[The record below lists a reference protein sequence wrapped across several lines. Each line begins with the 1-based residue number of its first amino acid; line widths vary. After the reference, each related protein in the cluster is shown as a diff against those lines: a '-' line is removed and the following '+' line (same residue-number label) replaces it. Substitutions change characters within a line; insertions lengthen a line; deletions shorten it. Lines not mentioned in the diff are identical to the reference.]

1 MKKLYKM
8 LYMAAAVLLAA
19 ACSPEEDDIFS
30 DSSANRADA
39 AIAADMQVLTGAA
52 NGWLMEYYR
61 RLVCGGG
68 RLGDAMLVAE
78 KAHGTSKGFILRP
91 EASRRGNIPIES
103 LIRDYRLAEQFPAD
117 TGAAPRG
124 AIPGE
129 SGPDM

>member
-52 NGWLMEYYR
+52 NGWLIVSSGR
-61 RLVCGGG
+61 IICGK
-68 RLGDAMLVAE
+68 E
-78 KAHGTSKGFILRP
+78 SGT
-91 EASRRGNIPIES
+91 
-103 LIRDYRLAEQFPAD
+103 
-117 TGAAPRG
+117 TGAL
-124 AIPGE
+124 
-129 SGPDM
+129 